1 MDNPS
6 DDAKSS
12 KVKSEEED
20 VEGKKK
26 RDKGSLLMLG

>member
-20 VEGKKK
+20 VEEKKK